1 MKNAYIRIAGILN
14 LLTAFLHL
22 IGGQIDLVNP
32 LLGSSLTLQQK
43 SELTGAWHIVTILL
57 FVTAFMILQSGF
69 KNGRNQNFQQLKSL
83 AIFYILS
90 GIPFI
95 VISVWFRVFAPQWI
109 LLMPIGV
116 LLLLGLRKPTVHE

>member
-1 MKNAYIRIAGILN
+1 MKNIYIKIAGIVN
-14 LLTAFLHL
+14 LFTALLHL

-32 LLGSSLTLQQK
+32 LLNSDITTQQK
-43 SELTGAWHIVTILL
+43 GELTGAWHIVTILL
-57 FVTAFMILQSGF
+57 FFTAFIILKSGF
-69 KNGRNQNFQQLKSL
+69 KSKNLQNYQQLKSI

-95 VISVWFRVFAPQWI
+95 AISVWLGIFAPQWI

-116 LLLLGLRKPTVHE
+116 LLLLGLRRSTANE

>member
-1 MKNAYIRIAGILN
+1 MKNRYIKIAGTLN

-22 IGGQIDLVNP
+22 IAGQIDLVNP

-43 SELTGAWHIVTILL
+43 GELTGAWHIVTILL
-57 FVTAFMILQSGF
+57 FYTAFIVLQSGF
-69 KNGRNQNFQQLKSL
+69 RNRGDQNFQKLKSL

-95 VISVWFRVFAPQWI
+95 GISVWFGIFAPQWI

-116 LLLLGLRKPTVHE
+116 LLLFGLRKPTDDE